1 MQQQQFYSV
10 CVVVS
15 TKHAY
20 RYRSCLR
27 AYLSTYS
34 IIIKFWLEEW
44 TVLLKSVDNFT
55 NHIKFDPIY
64 ITYWIS
70 KGKLF
75 YQFKYICN
83 FFTSKHKM
91 KCSFYLYTY
100 IILGEL
106 AFSFS
111 SLVVHSF
118 FLGWS
123 GAELS
128 MLLWPNSP

>member
-10 CVVVS
+10 WFVVS
-15 TKHAY
+15 TKNAY

-55 NHIKFDPIY
+55 NHIKFNPIY

-83 FFTSKHKM
+83 FCTSKHKM

-100 IILGEL
+100 RGFLPYATFGTWKKTALAKNRISKIFILCT
-106 AFSFS
+106 
-111 SLVVHSF
+111 H
-118 FLGWS
+118 
-123 GAELS
+123 
-128 MLLWPNSP
+128 